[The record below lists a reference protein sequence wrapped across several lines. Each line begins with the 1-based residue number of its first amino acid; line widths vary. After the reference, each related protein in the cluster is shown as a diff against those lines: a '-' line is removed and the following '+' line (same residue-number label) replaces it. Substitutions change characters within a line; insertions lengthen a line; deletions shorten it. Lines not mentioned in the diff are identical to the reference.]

1 MFYNSIFI
9 DYWPYKG
16 NDDGINNQ
24 DHNLKKLFHGNNSQI
39 GFNGLEVMGV
49 NV

>member
-1 MFYNSIFI
+1 MFYNSIFG

-24 DHNLKKLFHGNNSQI
+24 DPKWKKLFHENNSQKN
-39 GFNGLEVMGV
+39 FNGLEVMGV
-49 NV
+49 SV